1 MICNYV
7 FLEKKKQWM
16 NEYIC
21 IFNYI
26 YGLTYTHIYIYIYIV
41 ENNILSAS
49 FCVHTHM
56 VYTITT
62 MIISTAQVHHDNDHL
77 DCPGLVHLE
86 FATDW
91 GSEQVR

>member
-7 FLEKKKQWM
+7 FLEKNKHWM

-21 IFNYI
+21 IFDYI
-26 YGLTYTHIYIYIYIV
+26 YGLTYTHTYIYIYCREQYSKCIV
-41 ENNILSAS
+41 LCAHS
-49 FCVHTHM
+49 HGLH
-56 VYTITT
+56 
-62 MIISTAQVHHDNDHL
+62 HHDNDHL

>member
-1 MICNYV
+1 MNIYV
-7 FLEKKKQWM
+7 YL
-16 NEYIC
+16 I
-21 IFNYI
+21 I
-26 YGLTYTHIYIYIYIV
+26 YMGLHTHTYIYIYIV